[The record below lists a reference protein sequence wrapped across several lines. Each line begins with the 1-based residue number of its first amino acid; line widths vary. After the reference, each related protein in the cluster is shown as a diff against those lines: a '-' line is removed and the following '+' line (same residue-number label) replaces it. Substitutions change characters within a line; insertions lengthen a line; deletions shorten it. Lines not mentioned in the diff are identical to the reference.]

1 MLVKGIDYLTDSP
14 HIGKFLN
21 ALKCFLTVEEF
32 QKDFGFAEFFVGY
45 RLAVHYTKV
54 MAYESDGLGP
64 PPLCRKKSFP
74 YKIRVETVLSL

>member
-1 MLVKGIDYLTDSP
+1 MSVWHRYIPYSLAASVEDSAMVGVSLAPHFLTDSP

-45 RLAVHYTKV
+45 RLAMH
-54 MAYESDGLGP
+54 
-64 PPLCRKKSFP
+64 
-74 YKIRVETVLSL
+74 